1 MPELDEIFTIHLL
14 NTTAGQLGQPDKTTA
29 TLTILAND
37 DPYGVFVF
45 ELQSRSITTDEE
57 QKNITLT
64 VSF

>member
-1 MPELDEIFTIHLL
+1 MPELDEIFTVHLL
-14 NTTAGQLGQPDKTTA
+14 NTTAGQLGRPDKTTA

-37 DPYGVFVF
+37 DPYGVFIF
-45 ELQSRSITTDEE
+45 ESRSRSITTDEE